1 MHALLSLV
9 EGISGL
15 AVFGIYLYLAVVVV
29 FIIME
34 NRDISSTLAWILV
47 FLLFPIIGFV
57 LYVFFGRNWKVV
69 SPNKKEH
76 IKDLQEKVEHVLFD
90 LRARQKKYLK
100 NLDKDHVSYG
110 KKRIIRV
117 TEKNIDSLIT
127 FQNDVKIIQSGK
139 EKFDLLKRD
148 IKNAKNFIHLE
159 YFIWRK
165 DVLTEEIKT
174 LLIKKAKEGV
184 EIRVLF
190 DPVGTFFTYVFSPR
204 YFASMKKAGIEVV
217 PFYNKLSPFKI
228 TTVNYLL
235 HRKIVII
242 DGKIGYTGGMNMGQ
256 EYVDGG
262 NEFDSWRDTHLRVCG
277 ESVLS
282 LQTTFAVNWEE
293 ASGKS
298 IFDKIY
304 FPTYSNNN
312 CNNLMVQMIVSDP
325 HAYWQTIHQ
334 SLFAMA
340 LAARKHVYVQT
351 PYFIPDVNLF
361 EALKII
367 ALSGID
373 VKIMVAGIPD
383 KYIVYWAA
391 FTYFEELLNAGVE
404 IYHYNAGFM
413 HAKTFSVDGKVCS
426 IGTTNMDIRSLH
438 LSYENNVLIYDDGTT
453 QKLEND
459 FLEDIKKCKRFTLED
474 YKKINVFAKL
484 RNSLVRLLSPL
495 L

>member
-9 EGISGL
+9 EDVSVF
-15 AVFGIYLYLAVVVV
+15 AVFGIYLYLAIVVV

-34 NRDISSTLAWILV
+34 NRDISSTLAWMLV

-57 LYVFFGRNWKVV
+57 LYIFFGRSWKVV

-76 IKDLQEKVEHVLFD
+76 IKDLQEKVDKVLSGV
-90 LRARQKKYLK
+90 RARQKKYLEELK
-100 NLDKDHVSYG
+100 QGDVSYG
-110 KKRIIRV
+110 KERMLRV
-117 TEKNIDSLIT
+117 TEKNIDSLVT
-127 FQNDVKIIQSGK
+127 FKNDIEILQTGEMKFARLK
-139 EKFDLLKRD
+139 ED
-148 IKNAKNFIHLE
+148 IKNAKDFIHLE

-165 DVLTEEIKT
+165 DSLTEEIREI
-174 LLIKKAKEGV
+174 LIKKATEGV
-184 EIRVLF
+184 EIRILY
-190 DPVGTFFTYVFSPR
+190 DPVGSFFTRLLSPR
-204 YFASMKKAGIEVV
+204 YFSSMKKMGIEVV
-217 PFYNKLSPFKI
+217 PFYNKLSPLKI

-235 HRKIVII
+235 HRKIVVI
-242 DGKIGYTGGMNMGQ
+242 DGHIGYTGGMNMGQ
-256 EYVDGG
+256 EYIDGG
-262 NEFDSWRDTHLRVCG
+262 NEFNSWRDTHLRITG

-293 ASGKS
+293 ASGRS

-304 FPTYSNNN
+304 FPVCSGGN
-312 CNNLMVQMIVSDP
+312 CGDLMVQMIASDP

-340 LAARKHVYVQT
+340 LAARNHVYIQT

-373 VKIMVAGIPD
+373 VKVMVAGDPD
-383 KYIVYWAA
+383 KYIAHWAA

-413 HAKTFSVDGKVCS
+413 HAKTFSVDGEVCS

-438 LSYENNVLIYDDGTT
+438 LSYENNVVIYDERLT
-453 QKLEND
+453 KELERD
-459 FLEDIKKCKRFTLED
+459 FFADMESCKRFTIED
-474 YKKINVFAKL
+474 YKKINIFAKL